1 MFSSAMRVLIVPAEA
16 RADDELAAVLRARGH
31 EVEIARAPWRHAS
44 KRRELALA
52 ADVARRALTSRI
64 DVAYVEGTHRTS
76 AVTAALTAAKVP
88 YVLGVDRA
96 VLAGAPAPNGSTRAL
111 VPQRLPITV
120 EVCRQ
125 AVRLSMKNAKATIV
139 PERGI
144 ADHLLRETG
153 VPGALVTEEGV
164 DVTRLPLGGRDDA
177 RRALNL
183 PEGTRFVALI
193 ADLTEDLP
201 YELLLFAHRATA
213 GTGLLVA
220 GDGPGARQIGAM
232 SIATRPSAPVIH
244 VGPKTEGVA
253 LAVACAADVGL
264 TLTPNA
270 PETRLFAALGRR
282 QVMFEGPES
291 ASVAR
296 LYPTHDTVFTAAMR
310 ADALAEATRQAIATE
325 REAGPLPFWA
335 IESARKQL
343 AKTRTERVAEQ
354 IESCA

>member
-1 MFSSAMRVLIVPAEA
+1 MHVLIVPAEA
-16 RADDELAAVLRARGH
+16 SSEDALAAALRARGH
-31 EVEIARAPWRHAS
+31 RVDVARAPWRHAS

-52 ADVARRALTSRI
+52 ADVARRALTQKV

-76 AVTAALTAAKVP
+76 AVTAALTAAKIP
-88 YVLGVDRA
+88 YVLGVDRL
-96 VLAGAPAPNGSTRAL
+96 VLAGAPAADETTRAL

-125 AVRLSMKNAKATIV
+125 AVRLSMKNARATVV
-139 PERGI
+139 PEAAI
-144 ADHLLRETG
+144 AEHLLRETG
-153 VPGALVTEEGV
+153 VMGALVTDDGI
-164 DVTRLPLGGRDDA
+164 DLTRLPLGGRTDA
-177 RRALNL
+177 RLALGL
-183 PEGTRFVALI
+183 PEGTRFVALV

-264 TLTPNA
+264 TLTPEA
-270 PETRLFAALGRR
+270 PETRLYAALGRR
-282 QVMFEGPES
+282 QVMFEGPD
-291 ASVAR
+291 AARVAR
-296 LYPTHDTVFTAAMR
+296 LYPTHDTVFAAHRTAES
-310 ADALAEATRQAIATE
+310 LAEATRRAIATE
-325 REAGPLPFWA
+325 REAGALPFWA
-335 IESARKQL
+335 VESARKQL
-343 AKTRTERVAEQ
+343 AKSRTERIAEQ